1 MTNHFRVLAGLAT
14 GLRWTQCLRAM
25 LLLVFGLAG
34 LASWAQTAPAWRTL
48 GPAGGSVTALLAD
61 PSAPLNILYAG
72 SDVNGVFVSKDGGAT
87 WSAASSGMRSGRHI
101 HSLASL
107 GNFVYAA
114 TDDGVYFSAAGA
126 TPLWSRLQSPQA
138 VEPAPACAISML
150 LSFKSRLYMA
160 ADCEPTVYATSEA
173 GRSQPAWSK
182 SSLPAGAGGSAPN
195 VSALGVLG
203 DSLAIGSVS
212 TIYRQDANQNWINSE
227 ATTDIDGFPVL
238 SGLLGEQVAA
248 IVSSSSKWAFSCTL
262 AGLVFQADLSSGGLL
277 SWTRLQ
283 FAGDDPKSCN
293 ALTVARVGAATQ
305 SILAMASSDGAFA
318 TSVFDDSTVAA
329 PGFVPGPDF
338 AMGNHVR
345 AALQVDPAAR
355 SSLIWATEFGL
366 YASSV
371 ADLTQSTL
379 LGLSKAAPLNGPARV
394 DAPSQRLNNVQ
405 VQDVAQLGS
414 TLFAVAQTDIT
425 SYVDV
430 MVSTDLGAN
439 WTRTQLAGPLSPVTA
454 IHALA
459 ADNAHNVLYAATDQ
473 GVYYLWQGTG
483 AWTLL
488 GNSYD
493 VRALAVGAQA
503 LYAGR
508 RFDDS
513 GSIELRPLVG
523 GTPFDVIQSAPRAN
537 FNVQSL
543 VVSGASVYVAGWLD
557 VGLSYDNVVYVAS
570 DFVPAKPV
578 LAPAW
583 RMVGTES
590 FASDARVNSL
600 AVAPGV
606 VFIGGNGFLMQNEN
620 GAWGSVSGFA
630 ALPFPLVSVKALAV
644 DAASLYVG
652 TAEGLWAI
660 GLADRTLKGLVDMS
674 GSGTSGLPSQVVNG
688 LRLLGGSLFVATN
701 AGLATPIVV
710 AVAPPPAAG
719 SGCSMSIAG
728 EPDPV
733 LWLLVLIAALQMIY
747 ARRRRA
753 RLVPSVVAFGR
764 GPLEDR
770 A

>member
-1 MTNHFRVLAGLAT
+1 
-14 GLRWTQCLRAM
+14 M
-25 LLLVFGLAG
+25 LLLVFGLGAG
-34 LASWAQTAPAWRTL
+34 SSWAQTVPSWRTL
-48 GPAGGSVTALLAD
+48 GPAGGSVTAVLAD
-61 PSAPLNILYAG
+61 PAAPQNVLYAG
-72 SDVNGVFVSKDGGAT
+72 SDVNGVFVSKDGGAS
-87 WSAASSGMRSGRHI
+87 WSAANNGMRSGRHV
-101 HSLASL
+101 HAMASL
-107 GNFVYAA
+107 GSFVYAA
-114 TDDGVYFSAAGA
+114 TDDGVYFSPAGGSVVW
-126 TPLWSRLQSPQA
+126 TRLQSPQA
-138 VEPAPACAISML
+138 AEPAPACAISML
-150 LSFKSRLYMA
+150 LGVKSNLYMA
-160 ADCEPTVYATSEA
+160 ADCEPTIYATQEA
-173 GRSQPAWSK
+173 GRSQPTWAK
-182 SSLPAGAGGSAPN
+182 TSLPPGPSGSARN
-195 VSALGVLG
+195 VSALGLLG
-203 DSLAIGSVS
+203 DSLAVGSVS
-212 TIYRQDANQNWINSE
+212 TIFRQDANQNWINSE
-227 ATTDIDGFPVL
+227 AAIDVDGFPVL

-277 SWTRLQ
+277 NWTRLQ
-283 FAGDDPKSCN
+283 FAGDDPRSCN
-293 ALTVARVGAATQ
+293 GLAVARVGAATQ
-305 SILAMASSDGAFA
+305 SVLAMASSDGAFA

-329 PGFVPGPDF
+329 PGLVPGPVF
-338 AMGNHVR
+338 AMGGHVR

-355 SSLIWATEFGL
+355 SSLLWATEFGL
-366 YASSV
+366 YASSA

-379 LGLSKAAPLNGPARV
+379 LALSKAAPLNGPARV

-414 TLFAVAQTDIT
+414 TLFAVAQTDIA

-430 MVSTDLGAN
+430 MVSADLGVN

-459 ADNAHNVLYAATDQ
+459 TDSAHNVLYAATDQ

-508 RFDDS
+508 RFDDG
-513 GSIELRPLVG
+513 GSVEVRPLVG

-537 FNVQSL
+537 FNVQGL

-557 VGLSYDNVVYVAS
+557 VGLSYDNAVYVAS
-570 DFVPAKPV
+570 DFVPTKPA

-590 FASDARVNSL
+590 FASDSRVNSL

-620 GAWGSVSGFA
+620 GAWGSVSGFSS
-630 ALPFPLVSVKALAV
+630 LPFQLVSVKALAV
-644 DAASLYVG
+644 DAVNLYAG

-674 GSGTSGLPSQVVNG
+674 GLGASALPSLVVNSV
-688 LRLLGGSLFVATN
+688 RLLGGSLYVATN
-701 AGLATPIVV
+701 AGLATPVV
-710 AVAPPPAAG
+710 AAPVSQPAAGG

-728 EPDPV
+728 EPDPL
-733 LWLLVLIAALQMIY
+733 LWLLVLIAALQIIH
-747 ARRRRA
+747 ARRRRVRA
-753 RLVPSVVAFGR
+753 VACAPGAQH
-764 GPLEDR
+764 GLMED
-770 A
+770 